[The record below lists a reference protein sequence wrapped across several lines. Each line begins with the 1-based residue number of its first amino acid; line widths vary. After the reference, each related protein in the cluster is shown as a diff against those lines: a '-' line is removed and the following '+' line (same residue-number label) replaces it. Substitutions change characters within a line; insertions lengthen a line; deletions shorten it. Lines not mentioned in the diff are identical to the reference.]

1 MSVQIQYNDN
11 DKFIKFSPDVTTVRS
26 LLTMALDIIHGN
38 LFRNYERFPKR
49 LPLFFYYENT
59 YIYLS
64 KIQTFTN

>member
-1 MSVQIQYNDN
+1 MSFQIPFHIIDS
-11 DKFIKFSPDVTTVRS
+11 FIKFSPDVTTVWS